1 MNNKDIL
8 KKVNSKQ
15 NNFDEFELQ
24 TLETSMRIS
33 TIVIPILAIFFIIVR
48 FLKPYIPIVNIA
60 DLLSIVF
67 AELSVSK
74 TYEYKKMKRKIDLI
88 LSILSFIIFISLIIF
103 YIFSVR

>member
-1 MNNKDIL
+1 MTSEVEWSTGAGGGAVDLRGEMAGHLTPEVKLPYNERNEK
-8 KKVNSKQ
+8 
-15 NNFDEFELQ
+15 EL
-24 TLETSMRIS
+24 ENGYRI
-33 TIVIPILAIFFIIVR
+33 
-48 FLKPYIPIVNIA
+48 
-60 DLLSIVF
+60 SIVF